1 MLILVTNDD
10 GYTAPGL
17 LALARELKEVG
28 DVVIAAP
35 STQKSAISSSL
46 TLYTPLMAHHR
57 RENGTDVYAVDGT
70 PADAV
75 KLAVRELLPDPPDV
89 VVSGINFGLNTG
101 SNILYS
107 GTVAGALE
115 GAQLGIPSYAVSLEV
130 SQDPKWS
137 MAARLARKL
146 IQRLMRTHPK
156 DLTVFNLNIPSR
168 PVSRMKGPL
177 VTVQEET
184 PYEDAYDRRED
195 PRGRT
200 YYWLKGTPER
210 KYRPENT
217 RNGQAA
223 VPTDAWAV
231 SHGYVSVTPLR
242 RDLTHHRMLEQTKRA
257 LGGRG
262 K

>member
-1 MLILVTNDD
+1 MLILITNDD
-10 GYTAPGL
+10 GFQAPGL
-17 LALARELKEVG
+17 TALAHELKELG
-28 DVVIAAP
+28 DVAIAAP

-57 RENGTDVYAVDGT
+57 RDGGNDVFAVDGT
-70 PADAV
+70 PADSV
-75 KLAVRELLPDPPDV
+75 KLAVRELLPDPPDI

-137 MAARLARKL
+137 MAARLARKI
-146 IQRLMRTHPK
+146 IQKLVKSHPRE
-156 DLTVFNLNIPSR
+156 LTVFNINIPSR
-168 PVSRMKGPL
+168 PVSRMKGTL

-184 PYEDAYDRRED
+184 PYEDEYDRRED

-217 RNGQAA
+217 RDGQEIT
-223 VPTDAWAV
+223 PTDAWAV
-231 SHGYVSVTPLR
+231 SQGYVSVTPLR
-242 RDLTHHRMLEQTKRA
+242 RDLTHHKMVERTRRA
-257 LGGRG
+257 LAG